1 MLSDSTDW
9 VERKP
14 LNINE
19 CCDLP
24 INVATTPALP
34 YVTRMNNELYN
45 LALDLGARLKSAV
58 LTVACAESCTGG
70 GIAHAITAIPGSSA
84 WFEMGFVT
92 YSNEAK
98 TSLLGL
104 SADVLLQHGAVSE
117 AVVSAMAEGARNR
130 AGADLAVAVSGIAG
144 PDGGSVDKPVGTV
157 WLAWAWSGGVETR
170 CCQFKGDREQVR
182 EQAIKVGLE
191 GLLGCSKKL
200 S

>member
-24 INVATTPALP
+24 INVAATPALP

-45 LALDLGARLKSAV
+45 LALDLGARLKSAA

-104 SADVLLQHGAVSE
+104 STDVLLQHGAVSE

-157 WLAWAWSGGVETR
+157 WLAWTWSGGVETR